1 MTDQKK
7 KLTVLDL
14 LACKKS
20 GEKVVMVS
28 CPDFTTAMWAE
39 RAGVD
44 FISVG
49 DSIGMVVYGY
59 PNTLSVTVDM
69 MIAHT
74 QAARRGAPNTFIKVS
89 MPYGSYVS
97 EEVAIRNAF
106 RVMKESGADSVKIQ
120 GGKEK
125 APIIKAMAD
134 AGIPVM
140 THIGMAPHYIH
151 TYGGFKIQGKTAED
165 AVRIVEDALAV
176 QEAGA
181 VGFEIEAIPAPVGRA
196 VDEAVD
202 IFNWGVGA
210 GPHCSGQIL
219 LSLDMLGMY
228 DLITTKF
235 TKRYAQ
241 LADMAVDALK
251 EYASE
256 VKAGTFPDEAHSY
269 SMKPE
274 EEEKMWNALGK

>member
-20 GEKVVMVS
+20 WEKVVMVS

-181 VGFEIEAIPAPVGRA
+181 VGFEIEAIPACPVGRA

-269 SMKPE
+269 SIC
-274 EEEKMWNALGK
+274 